1 MEHYSHHFILVCL
14 TCYDHD
20 NEDMTVYSLSKLENF
35 RAPSVERARYSL
47 LVFTDIAAHQ
57 DFSCLIS
64 HFTSTSSLFTST
76 SSLFT
81 RQKKAHEYC
90 SAGRRKE
97 ASWAFCVAFWFT
109 SLFKSARQQT
119 FCICIYNTT
128 TNSYH
133 QQVKLNTLE
142 VINVEFK
149 LSISLLEKRDFNNN
163 DL

>member
-57 DFSCLIS
+57 DFSCLI
-64 HFTSTSSLFTST
+64 SLFTST

>member
-1 MEHYSHHFILVCL
+1 MKERDILFLFLPTSRPTRTSPALFHF
-14 TCYDHD
+14 
-20 NEDMTVYSLSKLENF
+20 
-35 RAPSVERARYSL
+35 SL
-47 LVFTDIAAHQ
+47 LHLH
-57 DFSCLIS
+57 FSLLFS
-64 HFTSTSSLFTST
+64 HFSSID
-76 SSLFT
+76 SLFT